1 MANGFSYAKSVF
13 IFLQTVVFST
23 CLHCR
28 FVKSK
33 YSAHEWANMGQGA
46 PEVGPI
52 PGAAERPTH
61 IDYPLDALEY
71 GMSQRCI
78 GFEGGK

>member
-1 MANGFSYAKSVF
+1 
-13 IFLQTVVFST
+13 
-23 CLHCR
+23 
-28 FVKSK
+28 
-33 YSAHEWANMGQGA
+33 MGQGA

-71 GMSQRCI
+71 GTSQCYVV
-78 GFEGGK
+78 FDENE